1 MEKRLSDAP
10 LSSMKQQ
17 REDEDRDS
25 NRLQQ
30 NMTKKMF

>member
-17 REDEDRDS
+17 REDEDHTVIPGF
-25 NRLQQ
+25 L
-30 NMTKKMF
+30 MTKKMF